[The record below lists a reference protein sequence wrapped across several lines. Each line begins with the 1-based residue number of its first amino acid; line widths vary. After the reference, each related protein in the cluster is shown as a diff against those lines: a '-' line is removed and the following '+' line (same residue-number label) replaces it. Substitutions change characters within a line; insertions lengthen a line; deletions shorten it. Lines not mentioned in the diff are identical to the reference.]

1 MAVLSIGQLLDRRYR
16 IVEVLTSGAFGQ
28 TYVAADMRR
37 PGYPQCIVRQFSF
50 PSRNPKAL
58 QVVQLLFKKKAE
70 TLEKLGTHE
79 RIPQLLACFE
89 EEGQLYFVEEYILGH
104 PLAQELLPG
113 QKLSDEY
120 VIRLLQ
126 DLLEVLDFIH
136 KNGVIHRNICPDNLI
151 RRQGD
156 GRLVPINFGLVQ
168 EIANPSAR
176 AQSATPPS
184 QAPEVLA
191 YMAPEQLQGN
201 PLYNSDLYSVGTICV
216 QALTGFKASQLPRHG
231 EANGSKPPSPQWRK
245 DADAVEPSLADF
257 IDRLICPFFDQRYQS
272 AAEALQDLR
281 TLYGLGSG
289 VGSGAGLSGAG
300 RYGRGLSAQ
309 KNGAGAGKLAKAEEG
324 DREGWRSRWM
334 ERARA
339 AWRDDRRRVLIG
351 GAVAIAGVAIV
362 VLAARPLRIQ
372 WHLHQGTTALE
383 AGNYQGAMA
392 AFQAA
397 AAIDGGNPEVLYRRG
412 VAYIDAGDFEAA
424 IADLDRAIRARPD
437 RAPAYFQ
444 RGNARYYLGDLDGAL
459 ADYSEAL
466 KRDSSLAS
474 VYLNRGNVKADTG
487 DDAGAIADYDRAIAA
502 AKPSDPA
509 LAAAYL
515 NRSLSHS
522 NLDQQQQAIDD
533 ATKAIELN
541 PSYAMAYQNRA
552 LAHRRLENFQ
562 AAIADLNVAIQLE
575 PDDPDPYYN
584 RGLSRYD
591 LGEIQGTIEDFNRAI
606 ELRPNHALVYYDR
619 GVARLALRDRSGA
632 LLDFKQSAKLCLD
645 QGRLGC
651 YRDAQY
657 QIQQLEAGRTPVRPQ
672 LLDDRIRQAEGDE
685 PDEED
690 SATDPGEDSP
700 SGDDPNSSGDPNG
713 NPNGDPN
720 GN

>member
-151 RRQGD
+151 RRQSD

-176 AQSATPPS
+176 AQNAAPPS

-216 QALTGFKASQLPRHG
+216 QALTGAKASQLPRHG
-231 EANGSKPPSPQWRK
+231 ETNGSKPPSSQWRK
-245 DADAVEPSLADF
+245 EAEAVEPSLADF

-309 KNGAGAGKLAKAEEG
+309 KNGAGAGKLAKAEGAG
-324 DREGWRSRWM
+324 DDRGGWRSRLVAYGQRMWK
-334 ERARA
+334 E
-339 AWRDDRRRVLIG
+339 DRRRVLVVGAAAIA
-351 GAVAIAGVAIV
+351 AVALVG
-362 VLAARPLRIQ
+362 LGARPLQIQ
-372 WHLHQGTTALE
+372 WHLHRGTVALE

-397 AAIDGGNPEVLYRRG
+397 AAIDGAHPEVLYRRG

-424 IADLDRAIRARPD
+424 IADLDRAIRARPN

-466 KRDSSLAS
+466 KRDDSLAA

-502 AKPSDPA
+502 AKPTDPA

-552 LAHRRLENFQ
+552 LAHRRLGNFQ
-562 AAIADLNVAIQLE
+562 AAIADLNVAIQLD
-575 PDDPDPYYN
+575 PNDPDPYYN

-619 GVARLALRDRSGA
+619 GVARLTQRDRSGA

-657 QIQQLEAGRTPVRPQ
+657 QIQQLEAGRTVARPQ

-685 PDEED
+685 PDEGDGSE
-690 SATDPGEDSP
+690 TDT
-700 SGDDPNSSGDPNG
+700 SGDTTDG
-713 NPNGDPN
+713 
-720 GN
+720 